1 VEDKEMTYKSNKTTL
16 YLIMTTVV
24 ALFLRGVPASGQV
37 IVPPTPANQLSVS
50 VTANVTFDSST
61 GLYSYNYTLANA
73 ASSQQSTWLFS
84 LQLNGAGDSPA
95 SPNGW
100 TFAQFDDR
108 PLVSWAAT
116 DTGTLPPDF
125 VDDGNIPPSPFTIA
139 PGATL
144 PGFKFV
150 SPHPP
155 GTVTFFAQGDTKLAQ
170 VAVDSDLP
178 QEGAEIPDFTNDS
191 FTGSTVGP
199 VPIDQTQFFTGG
211 RRPSVDGFLVF
222 MNLVSG
228 DVKTPTVGIVI
239 QFGINGETVNQST
252 FHATLNG
259 TDVTA
264 SFGPGSTSNELVGLF
279 DPGTS
284 PLMIGKNVLLTS
296 VDGIV
301 PGTTRTATD
310 VDRVTFSV
318 QQ

>member
-1 VEDKEMTYKSNKTTL
+1 MTYKSNKTAL
-16 YLIMTTVV
+16 SVMLAAVV
-24 ALFLRGVPASGQV
+24 ALFLQAVPASGQI
-37 IVPPTPANQLSVS
+37 IVPPTPANQLSVT
-50 VTANVTFDSST
+50 VTTSVTFDSST
-61 GLYSYNYTLANA
+61 GLYTYNYTLANSA
-73 ASSQQSTWLFS
+73 NSQQAAWLFS
-84 LQLNGAGDSPA
+84 LQLNGAGNSPA

-144 PGFKFV
+144 SDFKFV
-150 SPHPP
+150 SPDPP
-155 GTVTFFAQGDTKLAQ
+155 GAVTFFAQGDTKLAQ

-178 QEGAEIPDFTNDS
+178 QVGEEIPDFTNDS
-191 FTGSTVGP
+191 FVGSTVGP

-222 MNLVSG
+222 MNLASG

-239 QFGINGETVNQST
+239 HFGINGETVNQST

-264 SFGPGSTSNELVGLF
+264 LFVPGSTSTELVGLF

-284 PLMIGKNVLLTS
+284 PLVIGKNVLLTS
-296 VDGIV
+296 VDGTV
-301 PGTTRTATD
+301 PGTTHIATD
-310 VDRVTFSV
+310 VDRVTFTV

>member
-1 VEDKEMTYKSNKTTL
+1 MIYKSNKTML
-16 YLIMTTVV
+16 QLMMAGLL
-24 ALFLRGVPASGQV
+24 ALLVSAVPASGQI

-50 VTANVTFDSST
+50 VTTNVTFDSST
-61 GLYSYNYTLANA
+61 GLYTYNYTLANA
-73 ASSQQSTWLFS
+73 AGSQQSAWLFS

-125 VDDGNIPPSPFTIA
+125 VDDGNIPPSPFTIT
-139 PGATL
+139 PGASL
-144 PGFKFV
+144 SGFKFV
-150 SPHPP
+150 SPDPP
-155 GTVTFFAQGDTKLAQ
+155 GTVTFFAQGDTKLPQ
-170 VAVDSDLP
+170 VTADSDFP
-178 QEGAEIPDFTNDS
+178 QNGAEIPDFTSDS
-191 FTGSTVGP
+191 FTGSTTGP

-211 RRPSVDGFLVF
+211 RRPAVDGFLVF
-222 MNLVSG
+222 LNLANG
-228 DVKTPTVGIVI
+228 DVKTPTVGIVVK
-239 QFGINGETVNQST
+239 FGINGETVNQST

-264 SFGPGSTSNELVGLF
+264 LFGPGSTSNELVGLF

-284 PLMIGKNVLLTS
+284 PLVIGKNVLLTS
-296 VDGIV
+296 VDGTV

-310 VDRVTFSV
+310 VDRVTFTV